1 MYVPYLRE
9 TVPLSIAFAEFSS
22 ADDAQLCIL
31 ACDRQVAREITP
43 TVIRDLFFDWGYAFA
58 YWSVHIARL
67 ICGLTS
73 VLY

>member
-9 TVPLSIAFAEFSS
+9 TVPLSIAFAEFSC

-43 TVIRDLFFDWGYAFA
+43 TVIRDLFF
-58 YWSVHIARL
+58 
-67 ICGLTS
+67 
-73 VLY
+73 